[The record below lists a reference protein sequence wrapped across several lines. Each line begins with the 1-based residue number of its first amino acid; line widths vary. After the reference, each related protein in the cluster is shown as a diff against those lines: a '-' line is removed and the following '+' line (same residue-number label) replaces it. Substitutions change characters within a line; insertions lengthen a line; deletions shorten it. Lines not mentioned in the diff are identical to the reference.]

1 MYLHRITIAF
11 IIGLIILASP
21 GGFAQKNNTVLI
33 PVNNTCLAVITD
45 DQIVFKD
52 ALSNVDKKLP
62 TRNRNQL
69 VFYGGNEV
77 ITFDKFSQ
85 TVYFLDGNL
94 NLVRELSLF
103 DYSNFSIDYLFY
115 KGFDVFTAISINEKK
130 VSNIDLKTGEV
141 LEVSDNE
148 LSKLGQN
155 SIVIPTRIP
164 TALISDNK
172 LIYVTDS
179 GIDIRE
185 DHLFDKVIGFQGK
198 DLLLHSVDGENF
210 IFNLKANHLFEC
222 DGLEIDYQEKD
233 SIRIMD
239 GKLYYY
245 TAQGLLLPLSTQIY
259 RCR

>member
-1 MYLHRITIAF
+1 MYLHRLIIAF
-11 IIGLIILASP
+11 ITGFIILTSP
-21 GGFAQKNNTVLI
+21 AGFAQDGNTVLI
-33 PVNNTCLAVITD
+33 PLNNPYLAVITD
-45 DQIVFKD
+45 NQIVFKD

-103 DYSNFSIDYLFY
+103 DYVNFSIDYLFY
-115 KGFDVFTAISINEKK
+115 KGFDAFTAISLDEKK

-141 LEVSDNE
+141 LEVRDND
-148 LSKLGQN
+148 LSRVDQN
-155 SIVIPTRIP
+155 ALVIPTRIP
-164 TALISDNK
+164 SAMIYDNK
-172 LIYVTDS
+172 LVYVTDD

-185 DHLFDKVIGFQGK
+185 EHRFEKVIGFQGK
-198 DLLLHSVDGENF
+198 DLILHSVEGANF
-210 IFNLKANHLFEC
+210 IFNLKTNYLFEC
-222 DGLEIDYQEKD
+222 DGLEIDYQQKD
-233 SIRIMD
+233 SIRIID